1 MYLCMY
7 IPLHNIYS
15 IVTVTYSFFNFR
27 LNVLRK
33 RQHNLIIRIQTL
45 WRLLY
50 AKKRVRRIKKQRM
63 NGIKLI
69 NIMKRLISRFRFRK
83 RYKWQCQHLPYIICI
98 QKYWRCAYIKRYISR
113 LLSNKRQYSEIQQYI
128 NIRFNQLLAAVQL
141 QILRE
146 TMIVPIGK
154 NMGFIA
160 IFYIDMIGFIAIC
173 YMLYYYDGFYCY
185 MLYYNDGFYCY
196 MLYYYDGF
204 YFYMLYYY
212 DGFYCYMLYY
222 FMLLSIKSYI
232 ILTKLCKHSFFSF
245 YYFIY

>member
-1 MYLCMY
+1 
-7 IPLHNIYS
+7 
-15 IVTVTYSFFNFR
+15 
-27 LNVLRK
+27 
-33 RQHNLIIRIQTL
+33 
-45 WRLLY
+45 
-50 AKKRVRRIKKQRM
+50 M

-128 NIRFNQLLAAVQL
+128 IIRFNQLLAAVQL

-160 IFYIDMIGFIAIC
+160 ILYIDMMGFIALCYIIMGFIVIC
-173 YMLYYYDGFYCY
+173 
-185 MLYYNDGFYCY
+185 
-196 MLYYYDGF
+196 
-204 YFYMLYYY
+204 
-212 DGFYCYMLYY
+212 
-222 FMLLSIKSYI
+222 YI
-232 ILTKLCKHSFFSF
+232 ILC
-245 YYFIY
+245 YYL